1 MPVALRPAGILHYT
15 GGRSFLNQYETNV
28 LKALKKIFSK
38 GDGEQPVTTPAAPAP
53 AASQPAQSGEKR
65 PRKPRNPRS
74 EGDASEK
81 PARGPKSDKPRAER
95 SDKGERGEKRE
106 HTPKQEHAKA
116 EGADKPRAPRA
127 DKPRRERKPR
137 PPVVDN
143 WKLEDF
149 VVEPAE
155 GKTRFHDFNL
165 DPRLMHAIHDLGFPY
180 CTPIQAQVLG
190 FTLRGQ
196 DAIGR
201 AQTGTGKTAAFLI
214 SIITQLLQT
223 PPPKERYMG
232 EPRALIIAPTRE
244 LVVQIAND
252 AIGLAKY
259 TGLNVMSFV
268 GGMDFDK
275 QLKTL
280 ESRFCDILV
289 ATPGRL
295 LDFNQRGEVHLDMVE
310 VMVLDEADRMLDM
323 GFIPQVRQIIRQTPY
338 KGERQTL
345 LFSATFTDDVMNLAK
360 QWTVDPAIVEIEPE
374 NVASD
379 TVEQHV
385 YAVAGSD
392 KYKLLYNLIAQNDW
406 TRVMVF
412 ANRKDEVRR
421 IEERLTKDGIS
432 AAQMSGDV
440 PQHKRIKVLEGFR
453 EGKIR
458 VLVATDVAG
467 RGIHV
472 DGISHVINFTLPEDP
487 DDYVHRIGRTG
498 RAGST
503 GTSISFAGE
512 DDAFA
517 LPPIEEL
524 LGRKINCEMPPTELL
539 KPVPRKH

>member
-1 MPVALRPAGILHYT
+1 M
-15 GGRSFLNQYETNV
+15 
-28 LKALKKIFSK
+28 LKALKKMLGKSE
-38 GDGEQPVTTPAAPAP
+38 GEQQSASTPATAQP
-53 AASQPAQSGEKR
+53 AAAQPEPHKAPTEPSTK
-65 PRKPRNPRS
+65 S
-74 EGDASEK
+74 AS
-81 PARGPKSDKPRAER
+81 
-95 SDKGERGEKRE
+95 
-106 HTPKQEHAKA
+106 
-116 EGADKPRAPRA
+116 
-127 DKPRRERKPR
+127 KPRRKRAPKPA
-137 PPVVDN
+137 PSETL
-143 WKLEDF
+143 WKPEDF

-155 GKTRFHDFNL
+155 GKTRFHDFRL
-165 DPRLMHAIHDLGFPY
+165 APELMHAIHDQGFSY

-190 FTLRGQ
+190 FTLKGR

-214 SIITQLLQT
+214 STITQLLQT

-244 LVVQIAND
+244 LVVQIAKD
-252 AIGLAKY
+252 AEALTKY
-259 TGLNVMSFV
+259 CKLNVMSFV

-275 QLKTL
+275 QLKQL
-280 ESRFCDILV
+280 EAKFCDILV

-323 GFIPQVRQIIRQTPY
+323 GFIPQVRQIIRQTPM

-345 LFSATFTDDVMNLAK
+345 LFSATFTDDVMNLAR

-374 NVASD
+374 NVASE

-385 YAVAGSD
+385 YAVASSD
-392 KYKLLYNLIAQNDW
+392 KYKLLYNLISQNDW

-421 IEERLTKDGIS
+421 IEERLTRDGIS

-472 DGISHVINFTLPEDP
+472 EGISHVINFTLPEVP

-498 RAGST
+498 RAGTS

-524 LGRKINCEMPPTELL
+524 IGRKIHCEMPPAELL
-539 KPVPRKH
+539 APVPRQR

>member
-1 MPVALRPAGILHYT
+1 
-15 GGRSFLNQYETNV
+15 V
-28 LKALKKIFSK
+28 LKALKKFL
-38 GDGEQPVTTPAAPAP
+38 GMGEQTTTSVAVDTPAP
-53 AASQPAQSGEKR
+53 ATRSTAPAKPPRPPRPTKTKPPRTEGKSSGA
-65 PRKPRNPRS
+65 RKPSAN
-74 EGDASEK
+74 K
-81 PARGPKSDKPRAER
+81 PAGERQAAAKPRLER
-95 SDKGERGEKRE
+95 
-106 HTPKQEHAKA
+106 
-116 EGADKPRAPRA
+116 
-127 DKPRRERKPR
+127 PRREAPPSKPAAEWR
-137 PPVVDN
+137 
-143 WKLEDF
+143 LEDF
-149 VVEPAE
+149 VVEPLPD
-155 GKTRFHDFNL
+155 KTRFHDFSL
-165 DPRLMHAIHDLGFPY
+165 DARLMHAIHDVGFPY

-190 FTLRGQ
+190 YTLKGR

-201 AQTGTGKTAAFLI
+201 AQTGTGKTAAFLV
-214 SIITQLLQT
+214 SIISQLLQT

-244 LVVQIAND
+244 LVVQIAKD
-252 AIGLAKY
+252 ALALTRY
-259 TGLNVMSFV
+259 SGLNVMSFV

-275 QLKTL
+275 QLKQL
-280 ESRFCDILV
+280 EEKFCDILV

-345 LFSATFTDDVMNLAK
+345 LFSATFTEDVMNLAK

-374 NVASD
+374 HVASD

-392 KYKLLYNLIAQNDW
+392 KYRLLYNLVSRHNW
-406 TRVMVF
+406 ERVMVF

-472 DGISHVINFTLPEDP
+472 EGVSHVINYTLPEDP

-498 RAGST
+498 RAGSS

-517 LPPIEEL
+517 LPPIEAL
-524 LGRKINCEMPPTELL
+524 IGRKIQCEMPPAELL
-539 KPVPRKH
+539 QAVPRRS

>member
-1 MPVALRPAGILHYT
+1 MT
-15 GGRSFLNQYETNV
+15 V
-28 LKALKKIFSK
+28 LKALKKMFGK
-38 GDGEQPVTTPAAPAP
+38 AEGPQPSPASPPATPRANDAPSDNSNRNATPRKAASEPTASPAPAAPA
-53 AASQPAQSGEKR
+53 ASA
-65 PRKPRNPRS
+65 
-74 EGDASEK
+74 DK
-81 PARGPKSDKPRAER
+81 PARSSAE
-95 SDKGERGEKRE
+95 
-106 HTPKQEHAKA
+106 P
-116 EGADKPRAPRA
+116 
-127 DKPRRERKPR
+127 KPRRERAAKP
-137 PPVVDN
+137 VDN

-149 VVEPAE
+149 QVEPAE
-155 GKTRFHDFNL
+155 GKTRFHDFKL
-165 DPRLMHAIHDLGFPY
+165 APELMHAIHDLGFPY

-190 FTLRGQ
+190 FTLKGQ

-201 AQTGTGKTAAFLI
+201 AQTGTGKTAAFLV

-244 LVVQIAND
+244 LVVQIAKD
-252 AIGLAKY
+252 AADLTKY
-259 TGLNVMSFV
+259 TGLNVMQFV

-275 QLKTL
+275 QLKLL
-280 ESRFCDILV
+280 ESRYCDILV

-323 GFIPQVRQIIRQTPY
+323 GFIPQVRQIIRQTPPR
-338 KGERQTL
+338 GERQTL
-345 LFSATFTDDVMNLAK
+345 LFSATFTEDVMNLAK
-360 QWTVDPAIVEIEPE
+360 QWTTEPAIVEIEPE

-392 KYKLLYNLIAQNDW
+392 KYKLLYNLITQNDW
-406 TRVMVF
+406 IRVMVF

-421 IEERLTKDGIS
+421 IEERLTRDGIS
-432 AAQMSGDV
+432 AVQMSGDV
-440 PQHKRIKVLEGFR
+440 PQHKRIKALEGFR

-458 VLVATDVAG
+458 VMVATDVAG

-472 DGISHVINFTLPEDP
+472 DAISHVINFTLPETP

-498 RAGST
+498 RAGSS

-512 DDAFA
+512 DDAYA
-517 LPPIEEL
+517 LPAIEAL
-524 LGRKINCEMPPTELL
+524 MGRKIACEMPPDELL

>member
-1 MPVALRPAGILHYT
+1 M
-15 GGRSFLNQYETNV
+15 
-28 LKALKKIFSK
+28 LKALKKIFGK
-38 GDGEQPVTTPAAPAP
+38 ADGEQPASVNRPSAPANLDSAP
-53 AASQPAQSGEKR
+53 ANTS
-65 PRKPRNPRS
+65 RNSRARDKNREPS
-74 EGDASEK
+74 KAKTDGAK
-81 PARGPKSDKPRAER
+81 PARNDAPKA
-95 SDKGERGEKRE
+95 
-106 HTPKQEHAKA
+106 A
-116 EGADKPRAPRA
+116 
-127 DKPRRERKPR
+127 KPRRERVAKP
-137 PPVVDN
+137 VDN
-143 WKLEDF
+143 WKLSDF
-149 VVEPAE
+149 AVEPAE
-155 GKTRFHDFNL
+155 GKTRFHDFKL
-165 DPRLMHAIHDLGFPY
+165 SPGLMHAIHDLGFPY
-180 CTPIQAQVLG
+180 CTPIQAGVLG
-190 FTLRGQ
+190 YTLSGQ

-214 SIITQLLQT
+214 SIITQLQQT

-244 LVVQIAND
+244 LVVQIAKD
-252 AIGLAKY
+252 AQDLTKY
-259 TGLNVMSFV
+259 SDLNVMSFV

-275 QLKTL
+275 QLKLL
-280 ESRFCDILV
+280 ESRYCDILV

-323 GFIPQVRQIIRQTPY
+323 GFIPQVRQIIRQTPM

-345 LFSATFTDDVMNLAK
+345 LFSATFTEDVMNLAK
-360 QWTVDPAIVEIEPE
+360 QWTTDPAIVEIEPE

-406 TRVMVF
+406 IRVMVF

-421 IEERLTKDGIS
+421 IEERLTRDGIS

-472 DGISHVINFTLPEDP
+472 DAISHVINFTLPEDP

-498 RAGST
+498 RAGT
-503 GTSISFAGE
+503 NGTSISFAGE
-512 DDAFA
+512 DDAYA
-517 LPPIEEL
+517 LPPIEAL
-524 LGRKINCEMPPTELL
+524 LGHKISCEMPPDELL
-539 KPVPRKH
+539 KPIPRKG

>member
-1 MPVALRPAGILHYT
+1 MFG
-15 GGRSFLNQYETNV
+15 
-28 LKALKKIFSK
+28 K
-38 GDGEQPVTTPAAPAP
+38 GPGDESVPTTPGEAPAVARETRSP
-53 AASQPAQSGEKR
+53 APKT
-65 PRKPRNPRS
+65 
-74 EGDASEK
+74 DK
-81 PARGPKSDKPRAER
+81 PARPSKPRAEQADAESKPR
-95 SDKGERGEKRE
+95 ADKA
-106 HTPKQEHAKA
+106 P
-116 EGADKPRAPRA
+116 ADKPKT
-127 DKPRRERKPR
+127 DKPRRERPAK
-137 PPVVDN
+137 PPVST

-149 VVEPAE
+149 VVEPQE
-155 GKTRFHDFNL
+155 GKSRFHDFPL
-165 DPRLMHAIHDLGFPY
+165 APELMHALQDLGFPY
-180 CTPIQAQVLG
+180 CTPIQAGVLG
-190 FTLRGQ
+190 FTLKGQ

-223 PPPKERYMG
+223 RPPQERYMG
-232 EPRALIIAPTRE
+232 EPRALVIAPTRE
-244 LVVQIAND
+244 LVVQIAKD
-252 AIGLAKY
+252 AQALTKY

-275 QLKTL
+275 QLKQL

-323 GFIPQVRQIIRQTPY
+323 GFIPQVRQIIRQTPP
-338 KGERQTL
+338 KSERQTL

-360 QWTVDPAIVEIEPE
+360 QWTTNPAIVEIEPE
-374 NVASD
+374 NVASE

-392 KYKLLYNLIAQNDW
+392 KYKLLYNLIMQNDW

-421 IEERLTKDGIS
+421 IEERLVRDGVS

-440 PQHKRIKVLEGFR
+440 PQHKRIKTLEGFR
-453 EGKIR
+453 AGHIR

-467 RGIHV
+467 RGIHI
-472 DGISHVINFTLPEDP
+472 DGISHVINFTLPEVP

-498 RAGST
+498 RAGAS

-524 LGRKINCEMPPTELL
+524 LGRKINCEYPPAELL
-539 KPVPRKH
+539 KSVPRKH